1 MKKNNTSI
9 IIFIAFLFLIG
20 FFNLIQ
26 NGKTI
31 INYIEYEEIDIISIR
46 DGSFFVGIEEE
57 FSDNFIFKE
66 IFMKISNNLNNIKGL
81 SSVSE
86 VIDTQRIAVAE
97 NWTEDEK
104 LLDIKDD
111 QINENYSNAE
121 NDEIDKDVEEFTG
134 EINEN
139 TAFGSILIY
148 EEKGMELN
156 TYNPNSVENYVKIL
170 NGIAENIDEIN
181 VYSMLIPTQVEFID
195 YKKIN
200 EISYSQKKVI
210 DETYSNFENIETI
223 DVYEILKENK
233 DDYIFFK
240 TDHHWT
246 QSGAYYAYREFA
258 ETIEDIPKD
267 ISYFEKIEIENFL
280 GSLHRVTGN
289 VKLEENP
296 DYITVYKDELNPHIY
311 NSSSKDEKISSLY
324 DFTINFEQTNNKYG
338 VFLGGDK
345 ALMYIEGK
353 TQNS

>member
-1 MKKNNTSI
+1 
-9 IIFIAFLFLIG
+9 
-20 FFNLIQ
+20 
-26 NGKTI
+26 
-31 INYIEYEEIDIISIR
+31 
-46 DGSFFVGIEEE
+46 
-57 FSDNFIFKE
+57 
-66 IFMKISNNLNNIKGL
+66 
-81 SSVSE
+81 
-86 VIDTQRIAVAE
+86 
-97 NWTEDEK
+97 
-104 LLDIKDD
+104 
-111 QINENYSNAE
+111 
-121 NDEIDKDVEEFTG
+121 
-134 EINEN
+134 
-139 TAFGSILIY
+139 
-148 EEKGMELN
+148 
-156 TYNPNSVENYVKIL
+156 
-170 NGIAENIDEIN
+170 
-181 VYSMLIPTQVEFID
+181 MLIPTQVEFID

-353 TQNS
+353 TQNSKSIMVVKDSYGNAFVPFLINHYQHIYVVDPRLYSGNAYELIETEDIENLLFLNYALVLRYNGYNELLKLIFINDI